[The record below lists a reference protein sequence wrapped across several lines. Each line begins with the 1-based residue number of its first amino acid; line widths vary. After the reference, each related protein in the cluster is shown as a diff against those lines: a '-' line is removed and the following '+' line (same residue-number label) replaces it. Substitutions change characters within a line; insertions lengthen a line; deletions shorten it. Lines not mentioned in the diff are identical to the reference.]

1 MRKPRSSTVTGFS
14 AVAALLLSAACGS
27 PANNSALFSTGN
39 SSSTSGGSGGTAT
52 EGGNGG
58 SAVTSPT
65 AGSGP
70 QPAAGSAG
78 VTTSGG
84 SGTGGAPAA
93 AGANTGGAS
102 TAGSGGEPTMG
113 GAQNGGSAGSSG
125 GGGQPSGGSAGG
137 GTLSDCSAF
146 GDGTTYYSETQH
158 CYLAVHDMA
167 SFADAETHCMG
178 LGAHLV
184 TLSDQQENDF
194 VWGLDSNEH
203 WIGATDGKDPKTA
216 GVGTY
221 AWVDGETFDYTDW
234 STGEPNGLAAAC
246 IGMNGGGTCYEHCAF
261 QWAGGTNPG
270 EWNDQQCAHT
280 SEAVCEWDH

>member
-1 MRKPRSSTVTGFS
+1 MRKPRSSTLTGFS
-14 AVAALLLSAACGS
+14 AVAALLLGVACGS
-27 PANNSALFSTGN
+27 PANNGALFSTNNLPLG
-39 SSSTSGGSGGTAT
+39 GGSGGSKA
-52 EGGNGG
+52 ESGNGG
-58 SAVTSPT
+58 SAGTSPT

-70 QPAAGSAG
+70 QP
-78 VTTSGG
+78 V
-84 SGTGGAPAA
+84 
-93 AGANTGGAS
+93 
-102 TAGSGGEPTMG
+102 
-113 GAQNGGSAGSSG
+113 GGSAGAPTTVGGAGASTGGANTAGGGGDSALGGLQNGGSG
-125 GGGQPSGGSAGG
+125 GGGQPNGGSAGG
-137 GTLSDCSAF
+137 GTLSDCSTF
-146 GDGTTYYSETQH
+146 GDGATYYSGTQH
-158 CYLAVHDMA
+158 CYLVVHDMA
-167 SFADAETHCMG
+167 SFSDAETHCMG

-203 WIGATDGKDPKTA
+203 WIGATDGKDPKVA

-221 AWVDGETFDYTDW
+221 AWVDGEPFEYTDW
-234 STGEPNGLAAAC
+234 STGEPNGLASAC